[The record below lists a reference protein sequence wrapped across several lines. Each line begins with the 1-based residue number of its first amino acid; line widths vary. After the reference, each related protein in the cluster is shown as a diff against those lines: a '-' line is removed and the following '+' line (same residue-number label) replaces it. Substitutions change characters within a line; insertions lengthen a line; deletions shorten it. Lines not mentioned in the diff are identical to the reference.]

1 MILFLR
7 KRLVLN
13 LLEFRFL
20 GAMAL
25 VLLLFG
31 LVSFN
36 HKRVYQRERANLN
49 DEQLA
54 WQAEL
59 SHAHAYSQV
68 LLVMLRQPTPLGIL
82 VASVGNRYGSIARLG
97 GRFTVDLQDDPR
109 TQKIL
114 TLAQANPF
122 LAGLLDLDFSRLV
135 LFFFSLLAIFLTYDA
150 ICGERERG
158 LLKLCLSYSVPRYR
172 LLFGEFA
179 GNLITLASP
188 LVVMMLLWLVI
199 LRLPPSVPLRAT
211 DYGRLAV
218 ILSYTVLFLSGFILL
233 GLWVSALTRSQTTS
247 LAVLLVIWIGT
258 VIVYP
263 ESVPLLA
270 RRWGP
275 DENSMVSTV
284 FQPWTPQ
291 RGEEAWRQ
299 RVQQALLAER
309 LKVPIPTTAYVQA
322 VEAMAQTDI
331 GGHIRFVDQ
340 ARLWNERFRSW
351 QQAKLRQYPGRDF
364 RFEPS
369 PLDVSGLPGARYEP
383 EDMSHSLI
391 RTLPDI
397 MTLSLFNVVC
407 CLGALRALVN
417 YIPTE

>member
-1 MILFLR
+1 MTLFLR
-7 KRLVLN
+7 KRLALN

-36 HKRVYQRERANLN
+36 HKRVYQRERADLD

-54 WQAEL
+54 QRAEL

-68 LLVMLRQPTPLGIL
+68 LLDMIRQPTPLGIL
-82 VASVGNRYGSIARLG
+82 VVGVGSRYGSIARLG
-97 GRFTVDLQDDPR
+97 GRFMVDFPDDPR

-135 LFFFSLLAIFLTYDA
+135 LFFFSLLAIFFTYDA

-179 GNLITLASP
+179 GNAITLVLP
-188 LVVMMLLWLVI
+188 LIMMMLLWLVV
-199 LRLPPSVPLRAT
+199 LQLPPSVPLHAT
-211 DYGRLAV
+211 DYGRLGM
-218 ILSYTVLFLSGFILL
+218 ILSYAVLFLSGFILL
-233 GLWVSALTRSQTTS
+233 GLWVSALTRSPTTS
-247 LAVLLVIWIGT
+247 LAILLVIWIAT
-258 VIVYP
+258 VIIYP
-263 ESVPLLA
+263 EFVPLLA
-270 RRWGP
+270 RWWGP
-275 DENSMVSTV
+275 DENSVVSTV

-299 RVQQALLAER
+299 RVRQALLAER
-309 LKVPIPTTAYVQA
+309 LKVPVPTTAYVQA
-322 VEAMAQTDI
+322 VEVMAQTDI
-331 GGHIRFVDQ
+331 GAHIRFVDQ
-340 ARLWNERFRSW
+340 ARLWNGRLRSW
-351 QQAKLRQYPGRDF
+351 QQVKLRQYPGRDS
-364 RFEPS
+364 RFEPG
-369 PLDVSGLPGARYEP
+369 PLDISGLPRARYDP
-383 EDMSHSLI
+383 EDMSQSVI
-391 RTLPDI
+391 RTLPNI
-397 MTLSLFNVVC
+397 LALIVFAVGC
-407 CLGALRALVN
+407 CLGALRALRN